1 MKGKYKAAIALLLLF
16 ILLPLTLLLTLAYWV
31 PTLAGIWLP
40 AGTRIV
46 FEESPRF
53 TRHSLQIP
61 DLHYLIEDCPVA
73 LVKNAQLTHPSCWKL
88 DIGSL
93 DINTTCLAKLPET
106 EPSPG
111 APTTLA
117 EWQSMLPKT
126 WVNIDRFTV
135 SPWQEWQGKISLAL
149 SKENQDLHY
158 DGDQV
163 SFKARLRGQMLTLT
177 QMQLRLIEGEPPVTL
192 GGEFVLPNV
201 PNGIPVNGHAQT
213 TLTLPTEPSL
223 VDADLEWRNNEG
235 QLVITARDNP
245 EPILDLPWQAT
256 RERLTISDGRWN
268 WPYQGFPLSGRVG
281 LRIDGWQEGLQKA
294 EISGRLNVLTQGDAG
309 KGNAVLTIG
318 PGRLNMVNSDMP
330 LQLTGEAKQGEMI
343 FYAVLPAHLT
353 GGLSD
358 PTLAFTPGAL
368 LRSSGRVIDAL
379 NIDDIRWPLAGVKV
393 TQKGVDGRL
402 QAILRAHENAMGDF
416 VLHLDGQ
423 ARDFLPD
430 DGLWQWR
437 YWGTGNFTP
446 MNARWDVNGRGE
458 WRDKTILLSDLSTGF
473 DQLQYGTMHVSSPR
487 LVLNEPVRWLR
498 DEDHPFFSGA
508 LTLDAGKTTFTG
520 GSVLPPST
528 LTFSVE
534 GSEPTIFQFK
544 GDLRAEKIGP
554 VRVNGRWDGERLR
567 GQAWWP
573 RQSLTVFQPLVP
585 PDWKMNLLDGSLYAQ
600 VAFSAAAGQGFEA
613 GGHGVLRGGS
623 AWMPDN
629 QLSGVDFVLPFR
641 YREGNWQLGIRRP
654 VSLRI
659 GEVVNQVTARNI
671 AADLQGSYPWSEENP
686 LQLSNVSIDVL
697 GGKVTMSQLR
707 LPQHDPALL
716 RLRNISSSELISAIN
731 PKQFAM
737 SGPFDGALPLW
748 LDNNGTWI
756 IKDGWLH
763 NPGPMTLRVDKD
775 TADALVKD
783 NIAAGAA
790 INWLRYM
797 EISRSWT
804 TLNLDRQGVLKMKA
818 AIKGTSFVEGKS
830 NTVNLNYTHEE
841 NVFALWRSLRFG
853 DNLQS
858 LLKQKAKLPAVPCAN
873 GKECE
878 DKQ

>member
-1 MKGKYKAAIALLLLF
+1 MKGKYKAAIAAISLF
-16 ILLPLTLLLTLAYWV
+16 VLLPLALLFTLTWWV
-31 PTLAGIWLP
+31 PTLVGIWLP
-40 AGTRIV
+40 PGTRISM
-46 FEESPRF
+46 ETSPRF

-61 DLHYLIEDCPVA
+61 DVRYLIDDCPLARVQ
-73 LVKNAQLTHPSCWKL
+73 NAHLTHPSRWQL

-93 DINTTCLAKLPET
+93 DINTACLNTLPQAEQ
-106 EPSPG
+106 SPA
-111 APTTLA
+111 APKTVA
-117 EWQSMLPKT
+117 EWQAMLPKS
-126 WVNIDRFTV
+126 WVNINRFTV
-135 SPWQEWQGKISLAL
+135 SPWQEWEGKISLAL
-149 SKENQDLHY
+149 SKENQVLHY
-158 DGDQV
+158 DGEQV
-163 SFKARLRGQMLTLT
+163 SFKARLRGQMLTVT

-201 PNGIPVNGHAQT
+201 PDSIPVNGHAQT

-235 QLVITARDNP
+235 QLIITARDNP

-268 WPYQGFPLSGRVG
+268 WPYQGFPLSGRIG
-281 LRIDGWQEGLQKA
+281 LRIDDWQSGLQNA
-294 EISGRLNVLTQGDAG
+294 QISGRLNVLTQGDAG

-318 PGRLNMVNSDMP
+318 PGRLAMDESDMP

-343 FYAVLPAHLT
+343 FYAILPAHLS
-353 GGLSD
+353 GGLRD
-358 PTLAFTPGAL
+358 PKLAFTPGAL
-368 LRSSGRVIDAL
+368 LRSSGRMIDAL
-379 NIDDIRWPLAGVKV
+379 NIDDVRWPLAGVNV
-393 TQKGVDGRL
+393 TQKGVGGRL

-416 VLHLDGQ
+416 ILHLDGQ
-423 ARDFLPD
+423 ARNFLPD
-430 DGLWQWR
+430 AGLWQWR

-446 MNARWDVNGRGE
+446 MNARWDVSGRGE
-458 WRDKTILLSDLSTGF
+458 WHDKTISLNALSTGF
-473 DQLQYGTMHVSSPR
+473 DQLQYGTMRVDTPR
-487 LVLNEPVRWLR
+487 LMLNEPIRWLR
-498 DEDHPFFSGA
+498 DDENPVFSGA
-508 LTLDAGKTTFTG
+508 LTLDAGQTTFTG

-534 GSEPTIFQFK
+534 GSEPTVFQFK

-585 PDWKMNLLDGSLYAQ
+585 PEWKMNLLDGSLYAQ

-613 GGHGVLRGGS
+613 GGHGVLRDGS

-629 QLSGVDFVLPFR
+629 QISGVDVVLPFR
-641 YREGNWQLGIRRP
+641 YREGTWHFGTRRP

-659 GEVVNQVTARNI
+659 GEIANQVTARNI
-671 AADLQGSYPWSEENP
+671 AADLQGSYPWSEKTP
-686 LQLSNVSIDVL
+686 LELSDVSIDVL
-697 GGKVTMSQLR
+697 GGKVTMRQLR

-716 RLRNISSSELISAIN
+716 RLQQISSSELITAIN
-731 PKQFAM
+731 PRQFAM

-748 LDNNGTWI
+748 LDNNEWI

-804 TLNLDRQGVLKMKA
+804 KLELDKQGVLKMQA

-841 NVFALWRSLRFG
+841 NVFELWRSLRFG
-853 DNLQS
+853 DNLHS
-858 LLKQKAKLPAVPCAN
+858 LLRQNATLPAVPCAK

-878 DKQ
+878 AKR